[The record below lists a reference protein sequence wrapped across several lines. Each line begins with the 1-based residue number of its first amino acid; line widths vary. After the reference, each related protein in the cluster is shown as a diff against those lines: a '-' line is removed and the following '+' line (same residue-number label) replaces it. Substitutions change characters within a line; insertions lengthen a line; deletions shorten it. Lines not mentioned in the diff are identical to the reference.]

1 MSDIQSEALV
11 LNLRI
16 FEIYNNQYGGQ
27 TDNIYCLYS
36 DGGIKYKNGRNEVV
50 KEPTI
55 GWHRELRMEFPNEAE
70 RGLSYV
76 ILTQEECIYFRNKMI
91 NLIEKYK

>member
-1 MSDIQSEALV
+1 MSDIRSEALV

-16 FEIYNNQYGGQ
+16 FEIYQKQYGGQ
-27 TDNIYCLYS
+27 TDNVYCLYS
-36 DGGIKYKNGRNEVV
+36 DGEIRYRNGGYEVA

-55 GWHRELRMEFPNEAE
+55 AGHRELRMEFPNEAE

-91 NLIEKYK
+91 NLLEKY